1 MIRATPPA
9 GRESN
14 DPAHRLRRIWVGNI
28 PELDDAELLVRGWNN
43 VAFRRLQQK
52 LIRALPRSQRSGAQ
66 LDPKVQDQINARC
79 MRETILF
86 GWRRIE
92 DDDDHEIPFDKDLA
106 GKWLEDPDMRT
117 FYEGVMWASMN
128 VAEETAEEEET
139 IEKNSLP
146 PSATP

>member
-1 MIRATPPA
+1 MKISSVKIDSARVEQ
-9 GRESN
+9 GV
-14 DPAHRLRRIWVGNI
+14 WVGNI

-92 DDDDHEIPFDKDLA
+92 DDQCNEIPFDKELA

-128 VAEETAEEEET
+128 VAEEAAEEEEA
-139 IEKNSLP
+139 IEKNLP
-146 PSATP
+146 PPSGTP

>member
-1 MIRATPPA
+1 MKISSLKIDSARVEQ
-9 GRESN
+9 GVW
-14 DPAHRLRRIWVGNI
+14 LGNI

-52 LIRALPRSQRSGAQ
+52 LIRGLPRSQRSGAQ

-92 DDDDHEIPFDKDLA
+92 DDGGNEIPFDKELA

-128 VAEETAEEEET
+128 VAEETAEEEEA
-139 IEKNSLP
+139 IEKNLPP

>member
-1 MIRATPPA
+1 MKISSVKIDSARVEQ
-9 GRESN
+9 GV
-14 DPAHRLRRIWVGNI
+14 WVGNI

-92 DDDDHEIPFDKDLA
+92 DDDGNEIAFDKELA

-128 VAEETAEEEET
+128 VAEETAEEEEA
-139 IEKNSLP
+139 IEKNSPP

>member
-1 MIRATPPA
+1 MKISSLKIDSARVEQ
-9 GRESN
+9 GV
-14 DPAHRLRRIWVGNI
+14 WVGNI

-43 VAFRRLQQK
+43 VSFRRLQQK

-92 DDDDHEIPFDKDLA
+92 DDDGNEIPYDKELA

-128 VAEETAEEEET
+128 VAEETAEEEEA
-139 IEKNSLP
+139 IEKNLPP